1 MNNHLLYLWCHTF
14 IAPLKKL
21 QWGRPADRLVRFY
34 GSRLLFAIWLIL
46 CGIVVSGDT
55 WFTFAFLAR
64 VGWRLRGWAYLV
76 ADYWGW
82 PNRRSQ
88 ILSVVNKVNIFPFK
102 LFVMRVWTD
111 FRRVC
116 NRVLL
121 SKRYCFVL
129 LAKVFTF
136 LVFSF
141 DEGYYGLKEKHFG
154 FWHSSLEKIFYFQLG
169 IISKKI
175 LQHNEHRFQE
185 LVVSQILK
193 LIALPNEIC
202 YLSAIHEH
210 HKVNQRQISLCL
222 PLYKSVRI
230 IKR

>member
-1 MNNHLLYLWCHTF
+1 
-14 IAPLKKL
+14 
-21 QWGRPADRLVRFY
+21 
-34 GSRLLFAIWLIL
+34 
-46 CGIVVSGDT
+46 
-55 WFTFAFLAR
+55 
-64 VGWRLRGWAYLV
+64 
-76 ADYWGW
+76 
-82 PNRRSQ
+82 
-88 ILSVVNKVNIFPFK
+88 
-102 LFVMRVWTD
+102 
-111 FRRVC
+111 
-116 NRVLL
+116 
-121 SKRYCFVL
+121 
-129 LAKVFTF
+129 
-136 LVFSF
+136 
-141 DEGYYGLKEKHFG
+141 
-154 FWHSSLEKIFYFQLG
+154 LEKIFYFQLG